1 MMTVESA
8 VPAPVTTL
16 ASAETAARPF
26 DALGKTYEDTYAHL
40 PEQLAAID
48 WLLARLPRNS
58 RVLDIGS
65 GTGRPTA
72 ERIAAAGHRVT
83 GCDVSQTMVD
93 LARSQVPGAHFE
105 LADVRTLPEAPG
117 SWDAITAFFPL
128 LQMPRTDLD
137 ATLAG
142 IAQWL
147 VPGGLFVFATVPFDA
162 EDEELQWMGH
172 TIRCTSYPAETY
184 RDLLEAAGLTI
195 VHEQLSV
202 FCPDFPGMGEEEHL
216 FIYAIKPGGPAA
228 PTHALA
234 GPYPLPEAY
243 RGPHELSETG
253 WLGMEARFERQDV
266 ALVADTLADNH
277 EVLDVGGGTGAVV
290 REIAARLG
298 RVTTV
303 EPHAAR
309 EAAMRPLE
317 DRGVRVLPGR
327 AEQLP
332 FPDRGFDAA
341 VATWVLHY
349 CDDLDKAAAELAR
362 MVDRTHPQAKVV
374 LVQGAPD
381 NELIA
386 LWNTTCADLLG
397 EPRDHQGYLLSRAA
411 HILAEHGFTDISFTR
426 ARVDVVF
433 PEPGPEA
440 KAEAAAQ
447 VLAEFWNTGHPRL
460 ADLRT
465 ALLPALRAHFANGTD
480 RFNDDAVMLVARPRP
495 AGAPPTPSADSATA
509 SSAA

>member
-1 MMTVESA
+1 MTVE
-8 VPAPVTTL
+8 PAAL
-16 ASAETAARPF
+16 APPNTIASSGVAARPF

-48 WLLARLPRNS
+48 WLLARLPEGA

-72 ERIAAAGHRVT
+72 ERIATAGHRVT
-83 GCDVSQTMVD
+83 GWDVSQTMVD
-93 LARSQVPGAHFE
+93 LARTQVPGARFE
-105 LADVRTLPEAPG
+105 LADVRAMPEAPG
-117 SWDAITAFFPL
+117 SWEAITAFFPL

-137 ATLAG
+137 ATLAKV
-142 IAQWL
+142 ARWL
-147 VPGGLFVFATVPFDA
+147 APGGLFAFATVPFDA

-172 TIRCTSYPAETY
+172 TIRCTSYPAQTY
-184 RDLLEAAGLTI
+184 RKLLEGAGLVV

-202 FCPDFPGMGEEEHL
+202 FQPDFPGMGEEEHL
-216 FIYAIKPGGPAA
+216 FIRAVKPGGPPA
-228 PTHALA
+228 PAHALA
-234 GPYPLPEAY
+234 GPYPLPASY

-253 WLGMEARFERQDV
+253 WLGMEARFERHDV
-266 ALVADTLADNH
+266 ALVADTLAGNR

-290 REIAARLG
+290 REIADRLG

-303 EPHAAR
+303 EPHPAR
-309 EAAMRPLE
+309 EAAMHPLAE
-317 DRGVRVLPGR
+317 QGVRVLPGR

-332 FPDRGFDAA
+332 FPDAEFDAA
-341 VATWVLHY
+341 LATWVLHY
-349 CDDLDKAAAELAR
+349 CDDPDAAVAELAR
-362 MVDRTHPQAKVV
+362 MVDRTGPEAKVV

-381 NELIA
+381 NELIS
-386 LWNTTCADLLG
+386 LWNTTCAELLG

-411 HILAEHGFTDISFTR
+411 RILAEQGFADISFTR

-433 PEPGPEA
+433 PEPGAEA

-460 ADLRT
+460 ADLRH
-465 ALLPALRAHFANGTD
+465 ALLPALRAHFATGTD
-480 RFNDDAVMLVARPRP
+480 RFNDDAVMLVARPRT
-495 AGAPPTPSADSATA
+495 AAAPIPSAG
-509 SSAA
+509 